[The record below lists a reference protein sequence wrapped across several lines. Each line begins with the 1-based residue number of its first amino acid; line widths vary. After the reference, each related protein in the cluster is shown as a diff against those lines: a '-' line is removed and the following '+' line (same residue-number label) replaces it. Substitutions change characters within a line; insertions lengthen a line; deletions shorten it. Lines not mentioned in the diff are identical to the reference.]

1 MSWKQSLAKNI
12 TSADDIAKR
21 VSLSQEE
28 QEKIRQYTEKYPMS
42 IPEYYFDLIN
52 WEDPDDPIRKLAV
65 PRTDAFIQD
74 GVLDTSGESSNTV
87 LRGVQHK
94 YRATVLVLTSPACAM
109 VCRHCFRKRFVGK
122 EASEI
127 AQDPQEVVNYI
138 REHKEVNNV
147 LLSGGDSLILDNRKI
162 KDWLDAMTDVDTL
175 DFIRM
180 GTRVPVSFPER
191 INDDPEILDILR
203 EAGKKKQIYVV
214 TQFDHPREL
223 TGEAR
228 RSITLLQEQGI
239 VVKNQTVLLKGINDD
254 PAVMGDL
261 LRKMSSVGIVQ
272 HYIFQCRPVVG
283 AMNYFQVPLTR
294 GIQIINEV
302 YKDQNGLGKA
312 ADYAMSHPT
321 GKIKILGEIEGKTV
335 FQYKQA
341 KDPANT
347 GKVFM
352 LDSDDERCWVG
363 NEDLKGII

>member
-1 MSWKQSLAKNI
+1 MSWKDSLAKNI
-12 TSADDIAKR
+12 TTADDIVKR
-21 VSLSQEE
+21 VSLSEEE

-42 IPEYYFDLIN
+42 VPEYYVNLIN
-52 WEDPDDPIRKLAV
+52 WDDPDDPIRKIAI
-65 PRTDAFIQD
+65 PRTDAFKQD

-87 LRGVQHK
+87 LQGVQHK

-122 EASEI
+122 EDTEI
-127 AQDPQEVVNYI
+127 AQNPAEVAGYLK
-138 REHKEVNNV
+138 EHPEVNNV
-147 LLSGGDSLILDNRKI
+147 LLSGGDSFILDNEKI
-162 KDWLDAMTDVDTL
+162 KGWLDAMTQVDTL

-191 INDDPEILDILR
+191 INSDPELLEILKK
-203 EAGKKKQIYVV
+203 AGEKKQIYIV

-223 TGEAR
+223 TEEAGK
-228 RSITLLQEQGI
+228 SVKLLQEQGI

-283 AMNYFQVPLTR
+283 AMNYFQVPLTQ
-294 GIQIINEV
+294 GIKIIDEV
-302 YKDQNGLGKA
+302 YKNQNGLGKA

-321 GKIKILGEIEGKTV
+321 GKIKILGELDGKTV

-341 KDPANT
+341 KNPENT

-352 LDSDDERCWVG
+352 LDSDDERCWIG
-363 NEDLKGII
+363 PDEIKL